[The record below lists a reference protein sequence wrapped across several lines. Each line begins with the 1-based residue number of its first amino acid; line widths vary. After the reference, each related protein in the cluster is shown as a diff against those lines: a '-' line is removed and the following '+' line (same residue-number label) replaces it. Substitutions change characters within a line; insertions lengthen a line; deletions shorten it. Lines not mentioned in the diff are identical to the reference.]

1 LDAERFRTI
10 ALVGGGRELTL
21 EYNSGRSEMDGTS
34 TIENDLDSCDG
45 VLARIDGRPVEVD
58 GWGLEGFEETK
69 FEGGVGA
76 GLAREFRGA
85 VNALAAARG
94 DVYSGLEE
102 EGEL

>member
-1 LDAERFRTI
+1 M
-10 ALVGGGRELTL
+10 G
-21 EYNSGRSEMDGTS
+21 GTS

-58 GWGLEGFEETK
+58 GRGLEGFEEVK
-69 FEGGVGA
+69 FEGI